1 MTLENNMKKIL
12 CLLLSVMLLLSL
24 GACAKSGATKAESSD
39 TVLNDI
45 RGTTQSDEKV
55 LVAYFSAGGNTQE
68 VAKEIASVTGGDLF
82 EIKPAQTYTSSDLN
96 WNDKNS
102 RVSREHDDKSLRD
115 IELVETTPDNWA
127 DYKIVYIG
135 YPIWWGGA
143 AWPVN
148 NFIKSNDFTSKTI
161 VPFCTSSS
169 SGIGSSVN
177 ELKKLNSTGSWKDG
191 KRFPSNVPVN
201 EIEKWIKTLN
211 FG

>member
-1 MTLENNMKKIL
+1 MKKIL

-24 GACAKSGATKAESSD
+24 GACAKSSATKAENSD
-39 TVLNDI
+39 TVLSDT
-45 RGTTQSDEKV
+45 RDTTQSDEKV
-55 LVAYFSAGGNTQE
+55 LVAYFSASGNTQE

-82 EIKPAQTYTSSDLN
+82 EIKPAQTYTSSDLD

-102 RVSREHDDKSLRD
+102 RVSREHDEKSLRD
-115 IELVETTPDNWA
+115 IELAETTPDNWA

-169 SGIGSSVN
+169 SGIGNSVN

-201 EIEKWIKTLN
+201 DIEKWIKTLN

>member
-1 MTLENNMKKIL
+1 MNLENNMKKIL

-24 GACAKSGATKAESSD
+24 GACAKSSATKAESSD
-39 TVLNDI
+39 TVQSDT

-55 LVAYFSAGGNTQE
+55 LVAYFSASGNTRE

-82 EIKPAQTYTSSDLN
+82 EIKPAQAYTSSDLD

-201 EIEKWIKTLN
+201 EIEKWIKTLT

>member
-1 MTLENNMKKIL
+1 MKKIL

-24 GACAKSGATKAESSD
+24 GACAKSSATKAENSD
-39 TVLNDI
+39 TVLSDT
-45 RGTTQSDEKV
+45 RDTTQSDEKV
-55 LVAYFSAGGNTQE
+55 LVAYFSASGNTQE

-82 EIKPAQTYTSSDLN
+82 EIKPAQTYTSSDLD

-115 IELVETTPDNWA
+115 IELAETTPDNWA

-169 SGIGSSVN
+169 SGIGNSVN

-201 EIEKWIKTLN
+201 DIEKWIKTLN

>member
-1 MTLENNMKKIL
+1 MNLENNMKKIL

-24 GACAKSGATKAESSD
+24 GACAKSSATKAENSD
-39 TVLNDI
+39 TVLSDT
-45 RGTTQSDEKV
+45 RDTTQSDEKV
-55 LVAYFSAGGNTQE
+55 LVAYFSASGNTQE

-82 EIKPAQTYTSSDLN
+82 EIKPAQTYTSSDLD

-115 IELVETTPDNWA
+115 IELAETTPDNWA

-169 SGIGSSVN
+169 SGIGNSVN

-201 EIEKWIKTLN
+201 DIEKWIKTLN

>member
-1 MTLENNMKKIL
+1 MKKIL

-24 GACAKSGATKAESSD
+24 GACAKSSATKAKSSD
-39 TVLNDI
+39 TVQSDT
-45 RGTTQSDEKV
+45 RGTTKSDEKV
-55 LVAYFSAGGNTQE
+55 LVAYFSASGNTRE

-82 EIKPAQTYTSSDLN
+82 EIKPAQAYTSSDLN

-201 EIEKWIKTLN
+201 EIEKWIKTLT